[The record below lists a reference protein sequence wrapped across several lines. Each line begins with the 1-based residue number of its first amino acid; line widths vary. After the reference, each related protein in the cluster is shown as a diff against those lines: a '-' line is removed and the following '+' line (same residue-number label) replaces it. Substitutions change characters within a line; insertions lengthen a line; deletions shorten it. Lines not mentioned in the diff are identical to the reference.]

1 MSRKS
6 FLVSPQNDN
15 VLFVPDRNVLL
26 TGARW
31 GFGNG
36 PTPDDAERARPAGS
50 AEESQEEADHA
61 KGSGGRDR
69 SERAAS
75 AAYAAGVEAAWRP
88 SGSACGARPAL
99 EPEDCRRGGVPSD
112 RHPQPGCVSRIW
124 TDFGGRV
131 LGEEARH
138 RCEPGNRARLD
149 DRRQTVASEGQAR
162 GQSAYLACTPQ
173 PLRRTSAMGHQ
184 RARLAGRPWSEAV
197 LDQHDRRR
205 HQPGC

>member
-1 MSRKS
+1 MGLTYVGRGEMSRKS

-31 GFGNG
+31 GVGKG

-88 SGSACGARPAL
+88 SGGACGARPAL
-99 EPEDCRRGGVPSD
+99 
-112 RHPQPGCVSRIW
+112 
-124 TDFGGRV
+124 
-131 LGEEARH
+131 
-138 RCEPGNRARLD
+138 
-149 DRRQTVASEGQAR
+149 
-162 GQSAYLACTPQ
+162 
-173 PLRRTSAMGHQ
+173 
-184 RARLAGRPWSEAV
+184 
-197 LDQHDRRR
+197 
-205 HQPGC
+205 